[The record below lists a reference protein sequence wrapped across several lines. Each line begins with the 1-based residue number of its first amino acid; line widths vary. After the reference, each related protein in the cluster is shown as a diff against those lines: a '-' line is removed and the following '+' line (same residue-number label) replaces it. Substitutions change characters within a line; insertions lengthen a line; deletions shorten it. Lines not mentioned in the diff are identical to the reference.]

1 MPDTAEPTTQEPTET
16 KVDKVQFVDDFAD
29 FKRAHGTGFS
39 DRQLSLLEEYSRFKA
54 ILKPDQFSEWFQK
67 KLKEVEANPEPKF
80 EVLKGMELRPVKF
93 QME

>member
-54 ILKPDQFSEWFQK
+54 ILKPDDFSDW
-67 KLKEVEANPEPKF
+67 
-80 EVLKGMELRPVKF
+80 
-93 QME
+93 